1 MPCQQC
7 HLPPCSLHGGKSKG
21 LVPGG
26 AGGGGGGG
34 KVGEGGGGGGI
45 LGEFLETPEEAVV
58 A

>member
-7 HLPPCSLHGGKSKG
+7 HLSPCSLHGGKSKG

-26 AGGGGGGG
+26 AGGEGGG
-34 KVGEGGGGGGI
+34 KVGEELGGGI